1 MKKISRTISGVTPV
15 AVMGKPIGCPGECI
29 YCPTFP
35 DAPKSYTSES
45 PAVLRA
51 KLCNYESRRQVE
63 ERLRILMDM
72 GHPADKVELIVM
84 GGTFLAYP
92 EEYQYQFIKD
102 CYDGLNGS
110 ESPTLEA
117 AKQMNETAEHRCVGL
132 CIETRPDWCRGEEVK
147 RMLEFGTTRVELG
160 VQTLDDNVYRLV
172 KRGHEVVDVARA
184 TKLLKDYG
192 FKVYYHWM
200 PGLPGSNP
208 EHDLE
213 LSRRLFDDDN
223 FRPDGLKLYPT
234 LVIAG
239 TELEKWYEDDRYQP
253 YPMDELVKLMIGIKT
268 NVPGYARIP
277 RVMRDIPSKFIV
289 AGCKDLALRSAL
301 KKRMKEIGV
310 VCNCIRCREYGHRL
324 RDGWKVGEPRLKR
337 LDYEA
342 SGGKEVFLSFEDE
355 RETIFGLLRMRVG
368 SVAVG
373 NGDLAMVRELHVFG
387 SEVPLREKLVGA
399 AQHRGLGLELLKEA
413 ERIARDEFQAP
424 KIAIISG
431 VGAREYFRSECG
443 YELDGAYMIKG
454 LVE

>member
-63 ERLRILMDM
+63 ERLRVLMDM

-184 TKLLKDYG
+184 TKLLKGYG

-342 SGGKEVFLSFEDE
+342 SGGKEVFLFFEDE

>member
-1 MKKISRTISGVTPV
+1 MTPV
-15 AVMGKPIGCPGECI
+15 AIMGKPIGCPGECI

-51 KLCNYESRRQVE
+51 KLCNYKPKRQVE
-63 ERLRILMDM
+63 ERLRILSDM
-72 GHPADKVELIVM
+72 GHPADKVELIIM

-92 EEYQYQFIKD
+92 KEYQYQFIKD

-110 ESPTLEA
+110 ESPSLEV
-117 AKQMNETAEHRCVGL
+117 AKQMNETAEYRCVGL
-132 CIETRPDWCRGEEVK
+132 CIETRPDWCREEEVK

-160 VQTLDDNVYRLV
+160 VQTLDDDIYRLV
-172 KRGHEVVDVARA
+172 KRGHSVAEVVRA

-200 PGLPGSNP
+200 PGLPGSTS

-213 LSRRLFDDDN
+213 LSRELFDNDD
-223 FRPDGLKLYPT
+223 FKPDGLKLYPT
-234 LVIAG
+234 LVVAG
-239 TELEKWYEDDRYQP
+239 TELETWYRDDRYQP
-253 YPMDELVKLMIGIKT
+253 YAMDEMVDLMIDIKT
-268 NVPGYARIP
+268 LVPGYARIP

-289 AGCKDLALRSAL
+289 AGCKDLALRSVL
-301 KKRMKEIGV
+301 KKRMEEIGV
-310 VCNCIRCREYGHRL
+310 RCNCIRCREYGHRL
-324 RDGWKVGEPRLKR
+324 RDGWKIGEPHLKR
-337 LDYEA
+337 SDYEA

-355 RETIFGLLRMRVG
+355 RETLFGLLRMRVG
-368 SVAVG
+368 SSVVG

-387 SEVPLREKLVGA
+387 SEVPLGEQRIGA
-399 AQHRGLGLELLKEA
+399 AQHRGLGAELLKEA
-413 ERIARDEFQAP
+413 ERIARDEFQAQ

-443 YELDGAYMIKG
+443 YELDGDYMIKE
-454 LVE
+454 L